1 MIDSVFQLVSEGDPK
16 PLIEVLRT
24 VDGFPIETVDLVNG
38 FLRQK
43 ELKVELAIMKFM
55 KRVLP

>member
-1 MIDSVFQLVSEGDPK
+1 MFQLVSEGDPK

-24 VDGFPIETVDLVNG
+24 VDGLPIETVDLVNG
-38 FLRQK
+38 VLRQK
-43 ELKVELAIMKFM
+43 GLKVELAIMKFM